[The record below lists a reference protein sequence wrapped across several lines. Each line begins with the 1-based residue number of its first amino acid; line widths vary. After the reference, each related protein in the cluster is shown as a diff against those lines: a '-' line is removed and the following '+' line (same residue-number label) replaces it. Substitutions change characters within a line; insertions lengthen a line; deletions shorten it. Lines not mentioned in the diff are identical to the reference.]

1 MSMRTLKAHVRNGRL
16 IMNEPT
22 DIQEGS
28 EIELAIAD
36 DEDNLDE
43 QERERL
49 HRALRKSWAS
59 AKRGDTRPVR
69 EIMRAAAGNVQEIR
83 DPEQGETGRT
93 RPRLVRPRRGNLH
106 RAQLAGPFLDLFR
119 RSSS

>member
-1 MSMRTLKAHVRNGRL
+1 MD
-16 IMNEPT
+16 EPT
-22 DIQEGS
+22 DIPEGS
-28 EIELAIAD
+28 EIELVIAD
-36 DEDNLDE
+36 DDENLDE
-43 QERERL
+43 KERERL

-93 RPRLVRPRRGNLH
+93 RPPTCSSEARKPTPRTTRRPI
-106 RAQLAGPFLDLFR
+106 P
-119 RSSS
+119 